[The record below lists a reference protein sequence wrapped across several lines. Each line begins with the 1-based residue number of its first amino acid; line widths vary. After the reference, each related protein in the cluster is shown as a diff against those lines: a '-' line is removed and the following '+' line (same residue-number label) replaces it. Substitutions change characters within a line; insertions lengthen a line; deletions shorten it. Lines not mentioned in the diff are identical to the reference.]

1 MTEEIRALFDPSS
14 IAMVGATDKSGWSV
28 NTLANLRRHGF
39 GGPVYL
45 INPRTDIVHG
55 ERAYPSL
62 RDLPEPV
69 DLVYVMVP
77 TPVVLDVLKEGAA
90 LGIRDYVVLTA
101 GFGETGPEG
110 REREAELTAFCHAN
124 GLTVLGPNGNG
135 FINAATSVT
144 PYGLPIPPPLLRG
157 SVGVVLQ
164 SGALASSVLAFS
176 QVRGIGLS
184 LLTSMGN
191 EAVVSVTDV
200 IDHLVDDPA
209 TRVIALFLESIRR
222 PEEFARVARR
232 ALAAGKPIVALKIGR
247 SGLASRT
254 AQAHTGALV
263 GDDAVIDAVF
273 RQLGVVRVRS
283 LEDLIITAGL
293 LASSGPLPGPR
304 LGVVT
309 PSGGASE
316 IIADRAE
323 DEGLELPPFGAE
335 TVARLTEIMPEFGS
349 PANPLDVTGY
359 VVVDRTLLSRAL
371 RIVAEDPGIDVVM
384 LLSDLPRVEP
394 PDPAPVF
401 RLYENSTRV
410 IAESPRPVVIVG
422 NVLLDVG
429 DFARTLQERTGYP
442 HVVGGIEHG
451 MTAIGAA
458 VRWSRVRRE
467 AAGPRLRAAA
477 PSPVVRALA
486 GPATGVWTEHRAA
499 ALLSDNGIPVVP
511 AELVSDEEAAVT
523 AAEGFGYPVVL
534 KAAAEGLGH
543 KSDMGGVRL
552 GLSSPQDVRQA
563 YREVRAAMGEAG
575 LGALVQPQ
583 RDGGVELLVGVV
595 RDPAWGLVL
604 AVGLGGVWVE
614 VLKDSAL
621 RLLPVDAAGVRR
633 ALGEL
638 RGATLLGGARGTEPA
653 DLDAVAD
660 VVARVCALAEGLGD
674 DLESLEINPLLVRGA
689 AIEALDAL
697 VTWRH
702 PGPESPL
709 VADTCG

>member
-1 MTEEIRALFDPSS
+1 MTAGEGVRGLFAPAS

-28 NTLANLRRHGF
+28 ATFANLRRHGF
-39 GGPVYL
+39 AGPVYL
-45 INPRTDIVHG
+45 VNPRTEVVHG
-55 ERAYPSL
+55 ERAYRSL
-62 RDLPEPV
+62 TELPEPV

-77 TPVVLDVLKEGAA
+77 TPVVLDVLKEGAR
-90 LGIRDYVVLTA
+90 LGIRHYVVLTA
-101 GFGETGPEG
+101 GFGETGAEG
-110 REREAELTAFCHAN
+110 RKREEELTAFCRAN

-135 FINAATSVT
+135 YINAGAGIT

-176 QVRGIGLS
+176 QARGIGLS

-263 GDDAVIDAVF
+263 GDDAVIDAAF
-273 RQLGVVRVRS
+273 RQLGVIRVRS

-323 DEGLELPPFGAE
+323 DEGLELPAFAEE
-335 TVARLTEIMPEFGS
+335 TVARLTEIMPDFGS

-384 LLSDLPRVEP
+384 LLSDLPRAEP
-394 PDPAPVF
+394 PDPEPVF
-401 RLYENSTRV
+401 RLYEKSTQI

-422 NVLLDVG
+422 NVLTDVG
-429 DFARTLQERTGYP
+429 SFARTLQDRTGYP

-451 MTAIGAA
+451 MSAIGAA
-458 VRWSRVRRE
+458 VRWSAARE
-467 AAGPRLRAAA
+467 RAA
-477 PSPVVRALA
+477 VRPRAA
-486 GPATGVWTEHRAA
+486 TPPPMVRGERTGVWAEHRAS
-499 ALLSDNGIPVVP
+499 ALLAEAGVPVVP
-511 AELVSDEEAAVT
+511 SELAPDEETAVA
-523 AAEGFGYPVVL
+523 AAERFGHPVVL

-543 KSDMGGVRL
+543 KSDVGGVRL
-552 GLSSPQDVRQA
+552 GLGSAD
-563 YREVRAAMGEAG
+563 EVRRAHREILAAVGASG
-575 LGALVQPQ
+575 LGTLVQPQ
-583 RDGGVELLVGVV
+583 REGGVELLAGVV

-614 VLKDSAL
+614 VLKDSVL
-621 RLLPVDAAGVRR
+621 RLLPVDAAEVRR

-638 RGATLLGGARGTEPA
+638 RGAKLLTGARGAEPA
-653 DLDAVAD
+653 DLDALAEVITRVAD
-660 VVARVCALAEGLGD
+660 LAGALGD
-674 DLESLEINPLLVRGA
+674 DLESLEINPLLVRGSR
-689 AIEALDAL
+689 IEALDAL
-697 VTWRH
+697 VTWR
-702 PGPESPL
+702 
-709 VADTCG
+709 T

>member
-1 MTEEIRALFDPSS
+1 M
-14 IAMVGATDKSGWSV
+14 
-28 NTLANLRRHGF
+28 
-39 GGPVYL
+39 
-45 INPRTDIVHG
+45 
-55 ERAYPSL
+55 
-62 RDLPEPV
+62 
-69 DLVYVMVP
+69 
-77 TPVVLDVLKEGAA
+77 
-90 LGIRDYVVLTA
+90 
-101 GFGETGPEG
+101 
-110 REREAELTAFCHAN
+110 
-124 GLTVLGPNGNG
+124 LGPNGNG

-144 PYGLPIPPPLLRG
+144 PYGLPIPPPLLAG

-176 QVRGIGLS
+176 QARGIGLS

-200 IDHLVDDPA
+200 IDYLVDDPA

-273 RQLGVVRVRS
+273 GQLGVVRVRS
-283 LEDLIITAGL
+283 LEDLIVTAGL

-323 DEGLELPPFGAE
+323 DEGLELPPFGEE

-371 RIVAEDPGIDVVM
+371 RIVAEDPGIDVVL
-384 LLSDLPRVEP
+384 LLSDLPRFEP

-401 RLYENSTRV
+401 RQYENTTRV

-422 NVLLDVG
+422 NVLVDVAA
-429 DFARTLQERTGYP
+429 FARTLQERTGYP
-442 HVVGGIEHG
+442 QVVGGIEHG
-451 MTAIGAA
+451 MAAIGAA
-458 VRWSRVRRE
+458 VRWERVRRE
-467 AAGPRLRAAA
+467 AAGPRLRTATA
-477 PSPVVRALA
+477 PPLVR
-486 GPATGVWTEHRAA
+486 GPLTGVWAEHRAA
-499 ALLSDNGIPVVP
+499 ALLADNGVPVVP
-511 AELVSDEEAAVT
+511 AELAADEESAVA
-523 AAEGFGYPVVL
+523 AAEKFGYPVVL

-543 KSDMGGVRL
+543 KSDIGGVRL

-563 YREVRAAMGEAG
+563 YREVRAATGAAG

-621 RLLPVDAAGVRR
+621 RVLPVDAAGVRR

-638 RGATLLGGARGTEPA
+638 RGASLLTGARGTEPA

-660 VVARVCALAEGLGD
+660 VVARVCALAESLGE
-674 DLESLEINPLLVRGA
+674 DLESLEINPLLVRGSR
-689 AIEALDAL
+689 IEALDAL
-697 VTWRH
+697 ITWRH
-702 PGPESPL
+702 PGPE
-709 VADTCG
+709 